1 MKKIFLTLIPIL
13 LLSCQKDNYM
23 APDAAIYGSFID
35 IDTGE
40 LVPQDIYNG
49 TEIEYIEKG
58 YTTIEKMVVK
68 NDGTYRNALIF
79 SGEYE
84 ITPKRGNF
92 EPLEPQT
99 VKIEGETKL
108 DFHVRPYIRIND
120 LVIYR
125 NGDKIVAQFNLE
137 QTGYDN
143 VSNVALFAYSEPSV
157 GYLMFDASQV
167 VPVGERFAE
176 EKMFTIVMDIPSS
189 NLEPGNT
196 YFFRAGA
203 LINVPEAKYN
213 YGPTIR
219 LDI

>member
-1 MKKIFLTLIPIL
+1 MKKIL
-13 LLSCQKDNYM
+13 LLLGLVALVSCQKDNYK

-49 TEIEYIEKG
+49 TEIEYVEKG
-58 YTTIEKMVVK
+58 YSTIEKMIVK

-84 ITPKRGNF
+84 IVPRRGNF
-92 EPLEPQT
+92 EPVDPQT
-99 VKIEGETKL
+99 VRIEGETRL
-108 DFHVRPYIRIND
+108 DFMVKPYIRIKD

-143 VSNVALFAYSEPSV
+143 VSNVALFAYKEPSV
-157 GYLMFDASQV
+157 GYLMFNDSVV
-167 VPVGERFAE
+167 VPVGERFTE
-176 EKMFTIVMDIPSS
+176 DEMFTIIMDIPSS
-189 NLEPGNT
+189 KLEEGT
-196 YFFRAGA
+196 SYYFRAGA
-203 LINVPEAKYN
+203 IVDVPEAKYN
-213 YGPTIR
+213 YGPTVR